1 MNRVNSWIAIILVVA
16 AVIGYFMKIPEN
28 TYFNSLVSMA
38 VGFFFGGLAQT
49 TTPKPP
55 GGTP

>member
-1 MNRVNSWIAIILVVA
+1 MNRVNSWIAIILIVA

-38 VGFFFGGLAQT
+38 VGFFFGGIT
-49 TTPKPP
+49 REVTKP
-55 GGTP
+55 

>member
-38 VGFFFGGLAQT
+38 VGFFFGGLVKT
-49 TTPKPP
+49 ISPGSTP
-55 GGTP
+55 